1 MTQATN
7 KTTPLTVEQIREF
20 VIAGHGNLEAV
31 RALLAAEPR
40 LLNAANE
47 WGPGDTETAIQGAA
61 HVGSREVA
69 EYLLEQ
75 GAPLELPTAAMLGR
89 REVVEQMLAA
99 DPAAIHSRGAHDI
112 PLLCHAAFS
121 GDADLVAMLYEA
133 GAREGESM
141 ALANAVAVGTRA
153 VGTRAVAAWL
163 LENADPDLAWT
174 NWQKQTALD
183 VAVARGDSRMAD
195 LLRSYGAETSG

>member
-1 MTQATN
+1 MIETT
-7 KTTPLTVEQIREF
+7 TTPTPLTAEQIREF
-20 VIAGHGNLEAV
+20 VIAGHGNLPAV
-31 RALLAAEPR
+31 QALLATEPR

-69 EYLLEQ
+69 EYLLAQ

-89 REVVEQMLAA
+89 RVEVERVLAT
-99 DPAAIHSRGAHDI
+99 DAAAVHARGAHGI

-121 GDADLVAMLYEA
+121 GDAPLVAMLYEA
-133 GAREGESM
+133 GARDGDAM
-141 ALANAVAVGTRA
+141 ALANAVAVGARP
-153 VGTRAVAAWL
+153 VVAWL

-174 NWQKQTALD
+174 NWQGRSALD
-183 VAVARGDSRMAD
+183 VALARGDEATAD
-195 LLRSYGAETSG
+195 LLRAYGAETSGS

>member
-1 MTQATN
+1 MTDTTIG
-7 KTTPLTVEQIREF
+7 TTPLTAEQIREF

-31 RALLAAEPR
+31 RTLLTAEPR

-61 HVGSREVA
+61 HVGSRDIA
-69 EYLLEQ
+69 EYLLAQ

-89 REVVEQMLAA
+89 RDVVEQQLAA
-99 DPAAIHSRGAHDI
+99 DPAAIHSRGAHGI

-121 GDADLVAMLYEA
+121 DDAALVAALYEA
-133 GAREGESM
+133 GAREGDTM
-141 ALANAVAVGTRA
+141 ALANAVAVGAR
-153 VGTRAVAAWL
+153 GVAAWL

-174 NWQKQTALD
+174 NWQGQTALD
-183 VAVARGDSRMAD
+183 VALARGDARLAD
-195 LLRSYGAETSG
+195 QLRAYGAEVSR

>member
-1 MTQATN
+1 MSEVTQETL
-7 KTTPLTVEQIREF
+7 PLTAEQIREF
-20 VIAGHGNLEAV
+20 VIAGHGNLDAV

-40 LLNAANE
+40 LLNAANA

-69 EYLLEQ
+69 EFLLAQ

-89 REVVEQMLAA
+89 REVVETQVAA
-99 DPAAIHSRGAHDI
+99 DPAAIHTRGAHGI

-121 GDADLVAMLYEA
+121 GDAALVAWLYEA
-133 GAREGESM
+133 GAREGDTM
-141 ALANAVAVGTRA
+141 ALANAVAVGAR
-153 VGTRAVAAWL
+153 GVAAWL

-174 NWQKQTALD
+174 NWQGQTALD
-183 VAVARGDSRMAD
+183 VATARGDAPTAD
-195 LLRSYGAETSG
+195 LLRSYGAEMSR